1 MVMNKKGNSQDFFHR
16 LDEIGKTIKRSYLYK
31 MVSKFLSV
39 ACSII
44 LVILLII
51 GGMMFFY
58 KMQAK
63 SYEKKGMEYTA
74 PFGLYTIISPSMEP
88 NVSVYD
94 VVVAVDSDV
103 SKIKVGDVITFIS
116 TWDMNYGVNVTH
128 RVVAISKNENGEYQ
142 LTTKGD
148 NNNTPDGSYVTQN
161 NLIGKV
167 VGRVPQLGRLQFF
180 LATKMG
186 WFIVVFIPAL
196 LIIIVDV
203 VKIFRLY
210 VLKSKIDSVKNP
222 KEALKEALGETD
234 EVKEEVKKTPDV
246 VKPNVS
252 VANPTVVSPE
262 KGPVVKETTPK
273 VEIPVLANDVKSD
286 KEDITDKLEL
296 PRIDESGKV
305 KENTAPLPIVRS
317 SEQSNSIDDLSNIE
331 MPKPKTEETIALPV
345 LKNSNS
351 GKVEAVHK
359 PLERRKLKRR
369 D

>member
-31 MVSKFLSV
+31 LVSKFLSV
-39 ACSII
+39 VCSII

-222 KEALKEALGETD
+222 KDALKEALGENTED
-234 EVKEEVKKTPDV
+234 EIKEEVNIT
-246 VKPNVS
+246 KPEVS
-252 VANPTVVSPE
+252 VASP
-262 KGPVVKETTPK
+262 KKESSPK
-273 VEIPVLANDVKSD
+273 VEIPVLVSD
-286 KEDITDKLEL
+286 IKNEKEDITERIEL

-305 KENTAPLPIVRS
+305 KENTIPLPVVRS
-317 SEQSNSIDDLSNIE
+317 NEENNNIDDLSDIE
-331 MPKPKTEETIALPV
+331 MPRPKTEETIALPV
-345 LKNSNS
+345 LNNNSKN
-351 GKVEAVHK
+351 VTTVHK

>member
-31 MVSKFLSV
+31 LVSKFLSV
-39 ACSII
+39 ICSII

-94 VVVAVDSDV
+94 VVVAVESDV

-116 TWDMNYGVNVTH
+116 TWDINYGVNVTH

-203 VKIFRLY
+203 IKIFRLY

-222 KEALKEALGETD
+222 KDALREALGENTT
-234 EVKEEVKKTPDV
+234 EEVKTDANV
-246 VKPNVS
+246 VKPDVS
-252 VANPTVVSPE
+252 VVSPTVVNPTVVSP
-262 KGPVVKETTPK
+262 KKETVPEI
-273 VEIPVLANDVKSD
+273 EIPIVASKQEEK
-286 KEDITDKLEL
+286 KEDTLQELEL

-305 KENTAPLPIVRS
+305 KENTVPLPIVRS
-317 SEQSNSIDDLSNIE
+317 NEKIKEDLSNIE
-331 MPKPKTEETIALPV
+331 MPKPKTKDDISLPT
-345 LKNSNS
+345 LKS
-351 GKVEAVHK
+351 GESVKVGTTHK

-369 D
+369 

>member
-1 MVMNKKGNSQDFFHR
+1 MNKKGNSQDFFHR

-31 MVSKFLSV
+31 LVSKFLSV
-39 ACSII
+39 VCSII

-116 TWDMNYGVNVTH
+116 TWDMNYGINVTH

-186 WFIVVFIPAL
+186 WFVVVFIPAL

-210 VLKSKIDSVKNP
+210 VLKSKINSVKNP
-222 KEALKEALGETD
+222 KEALKEALGEKTED
-234 EVKEEVKKTPDV
+234 IKEEANN

-252 VANPTVVSPE
+252 TVNPTNPTIVSP
-262 KGPVVKETTPK
+262 KKET
-273 VEIPVLANDVKSD
+273 IPEVVDVPMLVSENRNE
-286 KEDITDKLEL
+286 KEDVIDKIEL

-305 KENTAPLPIVRS
+305 KENTIPLPIVRS
-317 SEQSNSIDDLSNIE
+317 NEKIVNVDDLSSIE
-331 MPKPKTEETIALPV
+331 MPKPRTEETIKLPV
-345 LKNSNS
+345 LNSDNN
-351 GKVEAVHK
+351 GKVETQHR